1 MPICH
6 IVTLSFTADLPAEVM
21 PQLEQRLTE
30 FVDGR
35 AGIVSYTCGIDL
47 GLHESNADFAIAASF
62 DSMTALEAYT
72 SHPRHQAIIAEF
84 ARPYLVTRSAAQ
96 FEL

>member
-6 IVTLSFTADLPAEVM
+6 IVTLSFTADLPGEVV

-30 FVDGR
+30 FVEGR
-35 AGIVSYTCGIDL
+35 PGVLSYTCGIDL
-47 GLHESNADFAIAASF
+47 GLHESNADFAIAATF
-62 DSMTALEAYT
+62 ESMTALEAYT
-72 SHPRHQAIIAEF
+72 SHPQHQAIITEF
-84 ARPYLVTRSAAQ
+84 ARPYLVARSAAQ